1 MHHREYDLNPVG
13 LEQIKKL
20 MKNKTAIYDLKVD
33 QRVVKKFGTGDKLVK
48 VGINSLPEYI
58 VLNKTKF
65 KNWLEE

>member
-13 LEQIKKL
+13 VEQIKKII
-20 MKNKTAIYDLKVD
+20 KSKKAIYDLKLD

-65 KNWLEE
+65 KNLLED